1 MAIEEISQ
9 GLEPFEARRIWMR
22 VISLAEK
29 VIPNHPELYLMFDK
43 LAQIECLAKDLGAA
57 RVAWSRAYDLACT
70 TADMVARKHIKR
82 LRDNPPSTAGE
93 LQAIYA
99 EQERDR

>member
-1 MAIEEISQ
+1 MNSEEAANKAVTKFPLHSTHYLIFWCLHALGEMAIEEISQ

-57 RVAWSRAYDLACT
+57 GSL
-70 TADMVARKHIKR
+70 
-82 LRDNPPSTAGE
+82 E
-93 LQAIYA
+93 
-99 EQERDR
+99 